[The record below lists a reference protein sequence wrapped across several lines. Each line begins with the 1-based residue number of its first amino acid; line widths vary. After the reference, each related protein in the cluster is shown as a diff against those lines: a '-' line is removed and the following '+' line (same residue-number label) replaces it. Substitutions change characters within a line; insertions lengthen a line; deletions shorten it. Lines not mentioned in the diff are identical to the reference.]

1 MQTTTLLDVP
11 AELGLQMMKAR
22 AVERSLPFEER
33 SDGVILH
40 LPLGQIHACGENGGL
55 RLTLNAS
62 DHMKLHLLQ
71 EAVDHR
77 LDEAAVA
84 LDRRWS
90 LTAPGIAPPNLT
102 FATVELCE
110 RIYPS
115 YYRVRLSGASLERFS
130 RDGLHFRLL
139 FPPESHIGQWPVVS
153 ESGRVEWPGGIN
165 QWHRPVYTTRSVNL
179 EKGTLDFDVFAHD
192 GGRVTD
198 WCKTLRPGMDAAI
211 MGPGGEWLP
220 DARWIGLFGDETA
233 LPAIARI
240 LESLP
245 EETSGVATIFIS
257 DARDKQRLNTT
268 SGVNVRWL
276 VRGEGTSLLD
286 ELKKLEIPDG
296 DRFVWI
302 AGERSEVNQAR
313 GMLADRR
320 LHKAEMRIASYWSR
334 QMP

>member
-11 AELGLQMMKAR
+11 AELGLQMIKAR
-22 AVERSLPFEER
+22 AVERSLPFEDR
-33 SDGVILH
+33 SDGVVLH
-40 LPLGQIHACGENGGL
+40 LPLGQIHAYEEKGGL
-55 RLTLNAS
+55 RLTLDAS
-62 DHMKLHLLQ
+62 DHIKLHLLQ

-77 LDEAAVA
+77 LDETAIA
-84 LDRRWS
+84 LDRQWS
-90 LTAPGIAPPNLT
+90 VTATGIAPPSLT

-115 YYRVRLSGASLERFS
+115 YYRVRLSAESVERFS

-139 FPPESHIGQWPVVS
+139 FPPESHIGQWPFVS
-153 ESGRVEWPGGIN
+153 ESGRVEWPGGIR

-179 EKGTLDFDVFAHD
+179 ENGTLDFDVFAHE

-211 MGPGGEWLP
+211 MGPTGEWLP
-220 DARWIGLFGDETA
+220 DARWIALFGDQTA

-245 EETSGVATIFIS
+245 EDTIGIATILIS
-257 DARDKQRLNTT
+257 DARDKQHLRTP
-268 SGVNVRWL
+268 SGVTVRWL
-276 VRGEGTSLLD
+276 VPGQGMSLLD
-286 ELKKLEIPDG
+286 ELKKLQIPDG

-302 AGERSEVNQAR
+302 ASERSEINRAR
-313 GMLADRR
+313 DMLADRG
-320 LHKAEMRIASYWSR
+320 LQKAEMRVASYWSR
-334 QMP
+334 